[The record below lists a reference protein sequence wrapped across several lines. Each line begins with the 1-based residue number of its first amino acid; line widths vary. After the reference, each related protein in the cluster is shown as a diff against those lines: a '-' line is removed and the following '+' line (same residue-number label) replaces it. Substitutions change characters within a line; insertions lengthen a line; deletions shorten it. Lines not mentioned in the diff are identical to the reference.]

1 MRSFASLTR
10 VLLLAVALSAA
21 CPLSATPIVIVGPA
35 LEDAFEGSD
44 VVPGLKQLLGP
55 EYLAFRRNFD
65 ESAVPVPLK
74 DGGLLLDGWR
84 LGFPSHHA
92 AAVVV
97 YPDGTLHAAYYNAE
111 DRAARYFSTSGGL
124 QHRALLVWAKR
135 FDLPLDQSH
144 SPHRSVEET
153 PRASVLAVPSLE
165 EQAAMRSVAAA
176 IWSAEL
182 ASGWNMNTELGRV
195 LGEATKQ
202 IMDCSA
208 AFSLVPKPAGWV
220 PGWAYVVQT
229 SVQIVA
235 YVTGASAHRVYRS
248 CVIATA
254 SRQRS
259 FIEFASG
266 GF

>member
-1 MRSFASLTR
+1 MRSFI
-10 VLLLAVALSAA
+10 LLLRLLALAAVLSVVNPVFAA
-21 CPLSATPIVIVGPA
+21 PIVIVGPA

-55 EYLAFRRNFD
+55 EYGAFRRNFD
-65 ESAVPVPLK
+65 ESAVPVPLM

-97 YPDGTLHAAYYNAE
+97 YPDGALHAAYYNAE
-111 DRAARYFSTSGGL
+111 DRAVRYFSTSGGQ
-124 QHRALLVWAKR
+124 QHRILLIWAKR
-135 FDLPLDQSH
+135 FDLLPAH
-144 SPHRSVEET
+144 SRSAIGLAERSS
-153 PRASVLAVPSLE
+153 PAPVLAVPNEE

-176 IWSAEL
+176 IWSTEL
-182 ASGWNMNTELGRV
+182 AAGWNMNTEVGRV

-202 IMDCSA
+202 ILDCSA
-208 AFSLVPKPAGWV
+208 AFSLVPKPVGWV
-220 PGWAYVVQT
+220 PGWAYVAQT

-235 YVTGASAHRVYRS
+235 YVTGASTHRVYRS

-259 FIEFASG
+259 IIEIASG
-266 GF
+266 EF